1 MSKIA
6 LITGGSSGLGLAMVK
21 NLGKK
26 GYFCIIIARN
36 KEKLDKA
43 VYEAKLQGCEAAGF
57 QCDTTD
63 EEALNSVYKKIKEKF
78 QKIDFLILNAG
89 VVTCKLLS
97 DFENTTELKHDLRI
111 NLWGTIL
118 TAYTF
123 LPLLQ
128 SGSKLLMI
136 SSAFGLMGPAG
147 YSVYSGSKAGIINFA
162 DSLRRELKSRE
173 ISVHVACPAD
183 IDTPQLHKEHEN
195 MPEWIKQDDP
205 RAKAMSADIAAEK
218 ILKKC
223 FQNKFLII
231 ISFEIFSL
239 MMLIKFLP
247 VSLKN
252 FILDK
257 MFPIP

>member
-6 LITGGSSGLGLAMVK
+6 LITGGSSGLGLEMVK
-21 NLGKK
+21 NLGEK
-26 GYFCIIIARN
+26 GYSCIIIARN
-36 KEKLDKA
+36 KERLDQA
-43 VYEAKLQGCEAAGF
+43 VSEAKAHGCHAVGF
-57 QCDTTD
+57 QCDTCD
-63 EEALNSVYKKIKEKF
+63 EDGLKVVYKEIEEKF

-97 DFENTTELKHDLRI
+97 DFENTAELKHDLQI

-118 TAYTF
+118 SAYTF
-123 LPLLQ
+123 LPLLK

-147 YSVYSGSKAGIINFA
+147 YSVYAASKAGIINFA
-162 DSLRRELKSRE
+162 DSLRRELINKK

-195 MPEWIKQDDP
+195 MPDWIKQGDP
-205 RAKAMSADIAAEK
+205 RAKAMPADIAADK
-218 ILKKC
+218 ILTKC
-223 FQNKFLII
+223 FQNKFMII

-239 MMLIKFLP
+239 IMLIKFLP
-247 VSLKN
+247 VAIKN
-252 FILDK
+252 TILDK
-257 MFPIP
+257 MFPLP